1 MEINK
6 IKKIYTNTAKVRLEY
21 ATEGYICCKSS
32 RKINMHKRNCVI
44 YTMRTKCY
52 FRAIIDSFIK
62 KRFIRK

>member
-6 IKKIYTNTAKVRLEY
+6 IKKYTNTDKVRLVY

-32 RKINMHKRNCVI
+32 RKIKMHKGNCVI
-44 YTMRTKCY
+44 YTMRRKCY
-52 FRAIIDSFIK
+52 FRAITDLFIK